1 MVTNQLQTVEDTANR
16 RQNMYESSANM
27 QLILRSSHVAR
38 DLLGCEP
45 GTRLRCGFEG
55 SELGTALPCGF
66 EGGADLGQAG
76 PRRSPGEV

>member
-1 MVTNQLQTVEDTANR
+1 
-16 RQNMYESSANM
+16 MYESSANM

-45 GTRLRCGFEG
+45 GTPLRCGFEG